1 LRSITTS
8 LENLQRDHKEMMHQF
23 VRRDDYKSALERI
36 EQILTRI
43 WDKLD
48 EKADK

>member
-1 LRSITTS
+1 LD
-8 LENLQRDHKEMMHQF
+8 LALDYDLQRDHKEMMHQF